1 MAKGSTMLKVV
12 GIIMIVFGGIGII
25 ISLLAF
31 AGTAILSAA
40 GVKMGIYYFACVVSL
55 IAAVAELV
63 TGILGVSN
71 HNKPEKA
78 QLLLICG
85 IVVIVLAFLGD
96 IILPIIAGTSASI
109 VSFLLACV
117 LPVLFI
123 IGAMQNKNS

>member
-31 AGTAILSAA
+31 AGTAVLSAA
-40 GVKMGIYYFACVVSL
+40 GVKMGIYYFACVISL
-55 IAAVAELV
+55 LSSAGELV
-63 TGILGVSN
+63 TGILGVAN

-78 QLLLICG
+78 QMLLICG
-85 IVVIVLAFLGD
+85 VIVIILAFLGD
-96 IILPIIAGTSASI
+96 IILPLVAGTSMSI
-109 VSFLLACV
+109 VSFLIACV

-123 IGAMQNKNS
+123 VGAMQNKNS